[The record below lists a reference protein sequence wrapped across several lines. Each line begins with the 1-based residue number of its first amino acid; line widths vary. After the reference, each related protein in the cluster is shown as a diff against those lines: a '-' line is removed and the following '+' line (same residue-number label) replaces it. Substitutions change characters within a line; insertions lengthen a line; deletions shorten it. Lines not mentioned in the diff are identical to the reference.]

1 MAYAK
6 DIIHFGKWLLSE
18 FKLFRE
24 GNESSGVLLEEIWS
38 SGFISLKNGYS
49 VSKLL
54 LYASIEEQL
63 VALQKYKDIVENKPF

>member
-1 MAYAK
+1 MSYAK

-24 GNESSGVLLEEIWS
+24 GNASSGVLLDEIWS
-38 SGFISLKNGYS
+38 SGFNNLRNGYS

-54 LYASIEEQL
+54 LDSSIEEQL